1 MPALPYSLL
10 LSDADNTLF
19 DFYAAEKAALR
30 DALSFCGLPF
40 LEETANL
47 YSRIN
52 ESLWKAYERREI
64 TQEELRVQRFEKLLQ
79 HFPAISHTAQ
89 EVGSCFTDRLGQY
102 AFLLP
107 GALPFVQ
114 TVHQHMPIVL
124 VTNGI
129 ASVQRS
135 RLQRSEIAPYI
146 ADAVISGE
154 IGCSKPDPKMLF
166 IAMVKMNVTDL
177 SRVILLGDSLT
188 ADIEAARRAGIA
200 SIHLCGQ
207 GNRQLYSPADFQAE
221 TLTDACKIL
230 LGN

>member
-1 MPALPYSLL
+1 MSASNYSLL

-19 DFYAAEKAALR
+19 DFYASEKAALS

-40 LEETANL
+40 SEETAAL

-52 ESLWKAYERREI
+52 DSLWKAFERKEI
-64 TQEELRVQRFEKLLQ
+64 TQEELRIERFKRLLN
-79 HFPAISHTAQ
+79 HFSDVAHTAE
-89 EVGSCFTDRLGQY
+89 EVGNCYTDRLGQY

-107 GALPFVQ
+107 GALEFVR
-114 TVHQHMPIVL
+114 TVHKAMPIVL

-146 ADAVISGE
+146 TEAIISGE

-166 IAMVKMNVTDL
+166 IAMEKMNVTDK
-177 SRVILLGDSLT
+177 SSVILLGDSLT

-200 SIHLCGQ
+200 SIHLCGL
-207 GNRQLYSPADFQAE
+207 GSRQERSPADFQAE
-221 TLTDACKIL
+221 TLADACKIL
-230 LGN
+230 LGG

>member
-1 MPALPYSLL
+1 MSALPYSLL

-19 DFYAAEKAALR
+19 DFYAAEKAALA

-40 LEETANL
+40 CDETAAL

-52 ESLWKAYERREI
+52 ESLWKAFEKKEI
-64 TQEELRVQRFEKLLQ
+64 TQEELRVERFRRLLS
-79 HFPAISHTAQ
+79 HFSDVVPTAE
-89 EVGSCFTDRLGQY
+89 EVGNCYTDRLGQY

-107 GALPFVQ
+107 GALQFVK
-114 TVHQHMPIVL
+114 TIHKYMPIVL

-129 ASVQRS
+129 ATVQRS

-146 ADAVISGE
+146 AEAIISGE
-154 IGCSKPDPKMLF
+154 IGSSKPDPKMIY
-166 IAMVKMNVTDL
+166 IAMEKMNFTDK

-200 SIHLCGQ
+200 SIHLCGP
-207 GNRQLYSPADFQAE
+207 GNRQLTSPADFQAE
-221 TLTDACKIL
+221 TLEDVCKIL
-230 LGN
+230 LGG